1 MAPLDSSIVSPD
13 DRQKVIAAL
22 EDDRYVW
29 RTIEAIAKD
38 TGLNEVIVENA
49 VLWDD
54 QVDAIAASNPDK
66 KGRMLYT
73 TRRHYQKKRSLGWR
87 VLGAIAGKM
96 A

>member
-1 MAPLDSSIVSPD
+1 MAPLDSSIVSAN
-13 DRQKVIAAL
+13 DRRKVVAAL

-29 RTIEAIAKD
+29 RTIEGIVKD
-38 TGLNEVIVENA
+38 TGLSETTVENA

-54 QVDAIAASNPDK
+54 QVDSITASYPDK
-66 KGRMLYT
+66 DGRTLFT
-73 TRRHYQKKRSLGWR
+73 TRRHYQKKRSFGWR